1 MIKYFKLFNILF
13 VSFLIF
19 LLIISFHEY
28 FGLHLNRYYP
38 DFYFFEC
45 NYKMSYEKYTE
56 CKSQKF
62 LYKYIWI
69 ENGLV
74 ENLQLV
80 LLILAIVII
89 ISSINNYNLKKN
101 KIFKY
106 FLIIKLFGLSFV
118 FLEETSWM
126 QHFLSYN
133 TPEVVAN
140 INYQKEFNL
149 HNISRIFNEI
159 PRSLVLIWCCF
170 GPILYFLIKNK
181 IKEEMKIILL
191 PSNRIIFIS
200 LILIFFTLPN
210 IVVDKFNLLGWNNL
224 HLNYAGNEFN
234 HSRHLIFSPL
244 IKEGFNLYQLM
255 IILFSSNYFRFSE
268 FQELI
273 FYYYFFSHTIFFVH
287 KFKYINENSNNHIK
301 YMSES

>member
-13 VSFLIF
+13 ISFLIF

-28 FGLHLNRYYP
+28 FGFNLNRYYP

-45 NYKMSYEKYTE
+45 NYKMSYEQYTE
-56 CKSQKF
+56 CESQKF
-62 LYKYIWI
+62 LFKYIWI

-106 FLIIKLFGLSFV
+106 FLITKLFGLSFV

-140 INYQKEFNL
+140 INYQEEFNL

-170 GPILYFLIKNK
+170 GPILYFFIKNK
-181 IKEEMKIILL
+181 IKEGMKIILL

-210 IVVDKFNLLGWNNL
+210 IVVDKFNLLDWNNL

-287 KFKYINENSNNHIK
+287 KIKYINENSNNHIK
-301 YMSES
+301 YISES

>member
-13 VSFLIF
+13 ISFLIF

-28 FGLHLNRYYP
+28 FGFNLNRYYP

-45 NYKMSYEKYTE
+45 NYKMSYEQYTE
-56 CKSQKF
+56 CESQKF
-62 LYKYIWI
+62 LFKYIWI

-106 FLIIKLFGLSFV
+106 FLITKLFGLSFV

-140 INYQKEFNL
+140 INYQEEFNL
-149 HNISRIFNEI
+149 HNISRIQQ
-159 PRSLVLIWCCF
+159 SS
-170 GPILYFLIKNK
+170 G
-181 IKEEMKIILL
+181 
-191 PSNRIIFIS
+191 
-200 LILIFFTLPN
+200 
-210 IVVDKFNLLGWNNL
+210 
-224 HLNYAGNEFN
+224 HLF
-234 HSRHLIFSPL
+234 
-244 IKEGFNLYQLM
+244 
-255 IILFSSNYFRFSE
+255 
-268 FQELI
+268 
-273 FYYYFFSHTIFFVH
+273 
-287 KFKYINENSNNHIK
+287 
-301 YMSES
+301 